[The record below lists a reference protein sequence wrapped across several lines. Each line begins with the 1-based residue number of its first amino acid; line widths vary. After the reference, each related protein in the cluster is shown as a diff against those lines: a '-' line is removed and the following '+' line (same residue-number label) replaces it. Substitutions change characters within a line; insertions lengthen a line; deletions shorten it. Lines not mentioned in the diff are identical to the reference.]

1 MINRETHKELC
12 EKYKELEEEIKE
24 LKKRNKKLEAEL
36 SLWKGTAP

>member
-1 MINRETHKELC
+1 MINRETHRELC

>member
-1 MINRETHKELC
+1 MINREIHRELC

-36 SLWKGTAP
+36 SLWKGML

>member
-1 MINRETHKELC
+1 MINRETYRELC
-12 EKYKELEEEIKE
+12 EKYKDLEEEIKE